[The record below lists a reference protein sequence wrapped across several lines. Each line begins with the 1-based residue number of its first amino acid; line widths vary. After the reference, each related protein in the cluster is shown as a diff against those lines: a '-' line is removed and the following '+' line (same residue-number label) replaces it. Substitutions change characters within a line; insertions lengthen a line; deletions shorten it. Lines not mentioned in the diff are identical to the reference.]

1 MFKKVLIAEDHE
13 SSNIS
18 IRKAL
23 EDFGCLNNDYVY
35 YCDDAL
41 KRINHALKT
50 GNEYDLLITDLSFE
64 EDEIPQ
70 TIGTGTE
77 LIKAVKE
84 LQPNIKVLVFSAE
97 SKGAIIDNLFKEFN
111 INAFVRKARRDV
123 TELKQAFDAICN
135 QKTYLSASLR
145 RSIQYSNAYEFKE
158 FDIIL
163 ISLLSKGVLQKDIPT
178 HLQEKKIK
186 PSGLSSVEKRL
197 NYMKEVLSFNNNEQ
211 LIAFCK
217 DIGVI

>member
-23 EDFGCLNNDYVY
+23 EDFGCFNNDYVY

-41 KRINHALKT
+41 KRINYAIKT

-70 TIGTGTE
+70 KIGSGTE
-77 LIKAVKE
+77 LIKTVRE

-97 SKGAIIDNLFKEFN
+97 SKGAIIDNLFKELN
-111 INAFVRKARRDV
+111 INAYVRKARRDV

-135 QKTYLSASLR
+135 QKTYLSAALR
-145 RSIQYSNAYEFKE
+145 RSIQHSNTYEFKE

-163 ISLLSKGVLQKDIPT
+163 VSLLSNGVLQKDIPT
-178 HLQEKKIK
+178 HLQAKKIK

-197 NYMKEVLSFNNNEQ
+197 NYMKEVLNFNNNEQ

>member
-1 MFKKVLIAEDHE
+1 MLKKVLIAEDHE

-41 KRINHALKT
+41 KRVTQAIKNA
-50 GNEYDLLITDLSFE
+50 NEYDLLITDLSFE

-70 TIGTGTE
+70 KIGSGTE
-77 LIKAVKE
+77 LIKYVRD

-97 SKGAIIDNLFKEFN
+97 SKGAIIDNLFKDLN
-111 INAFVRKARRDV
+111 INAYVRKARRDV
-123 TELKQAFDAICN
+123 IELKLAFEAICN
-135 QKTYLSASLR
+135 QKTYLSAALR
-145 RSIQYSNAYEFKE
+145 SSIQSSNVHEFIE

-163 ISLLSKGVLQKDIPT
+163 ISLLSNGVLQKDIPH
-178 HLQEKKIK
+178 HLKAKKIK

-197 NYMKEVLSFNNNEQ
+197 NYMKEVLCFNNNEQ

>member
-1 MFKKVLIAEDHE
+1 MFKRVLIAEDHE

-41 KRINHALKT
+41 KRIKQGIKT
-50 GNEYDLLITDLSFE
+50 KNEYDLFITDLSFE

-70 TIGTGTE
+70 KIGTGTG

-84 LQPNIKVLVFSAE
+84 LLPTIKVLVFSAE
-97 SKGAIIDNLFKEFN
+97 SKGAIIDNLFKDLN

-145 RSIQYSNAYEFKE
+145 RSIQYSTAYEFKE

-163 ISLLSKGVLQKDIPT
+163 ISLLSNGVLQKDIPN

>member
-70 TIGTGTE
+70 TIDTGTE

-97 SKGAIIDNLFKEFN
+97 SKGAIIDNLFKELN

>member
-70 TIGTGTE
+70 TIDTGTE

-97 SKGAIIDNLFKEFN
+97 SKGAIIDNLFKELN

-163 ISLLSKGVLQKDIPT
+163 ISLLSKGVLQKDIPA

-197 NYMKEVLSFNNNEQ
+197 NYIKEVLSFNNNEQ

>member
-1 MFKKVLIAEDHE
+1 MFKRVLIAEDHE

-41 KRINHALKT
+41 SRITQAIKA
-50 GNEYDLLITDLSFE
+50 GNEYDLLITDLSFD

-70 TIGTGTE
+70 KITSGTQ
-77 LIKAVKE
+77 LIKAVK
-84 LQPNIKVLVFSAE
+84 LFQPYIKVLVFSAE
-97 SKGAIIDNLFKEFN
+97 SKGAIIDNLFKELN

-123 TELKQAFDAICN
+123 SELKLAFEAIN
-135 QKTYLSASLR
+135 SQKTYLSAALR
-145 RSIQYSNAYEFKE
+145 PSIQHSNAYEFKE

-163 ISLLSKGVLQKDIPT
+163 ISLLSKGILQKDIPN
-178 HLQEKKIK
+178 HLQINKIK

-197 NYMKEVLSFNNNEQ
+197 NYIKEVLNFNNNEQ

>member
-1 MFKKVLIAEDHE
+1 MFKRVLIAEDHE

-41 KRINHALKT
+41 KRIKQGIKT
-50 GNEYDLLITDLSFE
+50 KNEYDLFITYLSFE

-70 TIGTGTE
+70 KIGTGTG

-84 LQPNIKVLVFSAE
+84 LLPTIKVLVFSAE
-97 SKGAIIDNLFKEFN
+97 SKGAIIDNLFKDLN

-145 RSIQYSNAYEFKE
+145 RSIQYSTAYEFKE

-163 ISLLSKGVLQKDIPT
+163 ISLLSNGVLQKDIPN

>member
-70 TIGTGTE
+70 TIDTGTE

-97 SKGAIIDNLFKEFN
+97 SKGAIIDNLFKELN

-178 HLQEKKIK
+178 HLQAKKIK

>member
-1 MFKKVLIAEDHE
+1 MFKRVLIAEDHE

-23 EDFGCLNNDYVY
+23 EEFGCLVNDYVY

-41 KRINHALKT
+41 SRITQAIKA
-50 GNEYDLLITDLSFE
+50 GNEYDLLITDLSFD

-70 TIGTGTE
+70 KITSGTQ
-77 LIKAVKE
+77 LIKAVK
-84 LQPNIKVLVFSAE
+84 LFQPYIKVLVFSAE
-97 SKGAIIDNLFKEFN
+97 SKGAIIDNLFKELN

-123 TELKQAFDAICN
+123 SELKLAFEAIN
-135 QKTYLSASLR
+135 SQKTYLSAALR
-145 RSIQYSNAYEFKE
+145 PSIQHSNAYEFKE

-163 ISLLSKGVLQKDIPT
+163 ISLLSKGILQKDIPN
-178 HLQEKKIK
+178 HLQINKIK

-197 NYMKEVLSFNNNEQ
+197 NYIKEVLNFNNNEQ

>member
-23 EDFGCLNNDYVY
+23 EDFGCFANDYVY
-35 YCDDAL
+35 YCDDAY
-41 KRINHALKT
+41 KRVTQAIKISD
-50 GNEYDLLITDLSFE
+50 EYDLLITDLSFE
-64 EDEIPQ
+64 EDEVPQ
-70 TIGTGTE
+70 KIGSGTE
-77 LIKAVKE
+77 LIKAVRE
-84 LQPNIKVLVFSAE
+84 LQPNIKVIVFSAE
-97 SKGAIIDNLFKEFN
+97 SKGAIIDNLFKDLKV
-111 INAFVRKARRDV
+111 NAFVRKARRDV
-123 TELKQAFDAICN
+123 SELKLAFEAINC

-145 RSIQYSNAYEFKE
+145 RSIQHSNAYEFKE

-163 ISLLSKGVLQKDIPT
+163 ISLLSKGILQKDIPN
-178 HLQEKKIK
+178 HLQTSKVK

-197 NYMKEVLSFNNNEQ
+197 NYIKEVLNFNNNEQ

>member
-1 MFKKVLIAEDHE
+1 MFKRVLIAEDHE

-18 IRKAL
+18 IRTAL
-23 EDFGCLNNDYVY
+23 QDFGCVNSDYVF

-41 KRINHALKT
+41 KRISQAIKT
-50 GNEYDLLITDLSFE
+50 KNEYDLLITDLSFE

-70 TIGTGTE
+70 KIGSGTE
-77 LIKAVKE
+77 LIKAVKK
-84 LQPNIKVLVFSAE
+84 LQPTIKVLVFSAE
-97 SKGAIIDNLFKEFN
+97 SKGAIIDSLFKDLN

-123 TELKQAFDAICN
+123 TELKIAFDAICN
-135 QKTYLSASLR
+135 NRTYLSASLR
-145 RSIQYSNAYEFKE
+145 QSIQHSNAYEFKE
-158 FDIIL
+158 FDIL
-163 ISLLSKGVLQKDIPT
+163 LVSLLSNGVLQKDIPN
-178 HLQEKKIK
+178 HLQAKKIK